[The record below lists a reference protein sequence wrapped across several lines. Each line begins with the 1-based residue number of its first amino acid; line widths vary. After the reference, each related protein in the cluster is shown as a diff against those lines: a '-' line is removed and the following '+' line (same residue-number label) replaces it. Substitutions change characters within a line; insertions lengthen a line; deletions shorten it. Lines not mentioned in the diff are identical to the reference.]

1 VNAELHQMPLFIRV
15 GSSLLLGDLNQE
27 YRESLV
33 IAQKRPDLKALDAEV
48 RAWFEKSRQQ
58 GTDRK

>member
-1 VNAELHQMPLFIRV
+1 MNAGLHQIPLFIRV

-33 IAQKRPDLKALDAEV
+33 IAQKKPDLKALDAKV
-48 RAWFEKSRQQ
+48 RTWFEKFMQQ
-58 GTDRK
+58 GTGKK